1 MSAKQIIHRVLMDAM
16 VHIRY
21 VSAES
26 IPATAESRQI
36 AFDLAHLIHN
46 WPMELAN
53 AETSEEYE
61 HLLGH
66 FWKTRADFHG
76 LGVTWLTEQLS
87 ELGVD
92 TAELH

>member
-1 MSAKQIIHRVLMDAM
+1 MSSKQIIHRVLMDAI

-26 IPATAESRQI
+26 IPATEESRQI

-53 AETSEEYE
+53 AGTSEDYD

-66 FWKTRADFHG
+66 LWKTRADFHG
-76 LGVTWLTEQLS
+76 FGANWLSEQLS
-87 ELGVD
+87 KLGVD
-92 TAELH
+92 TAELR